1 MKNPNASKMEDDP
14 SLLKANLDSIES
26 WATERPRPKGPLF
39 YDLVKEL
46 GDPAIA
52 EMLWLYYG
60 GASLAIIDSDIPYLN
75 SHRRWWQI
83 WKKKNT
89 IRSLMDTMD
98 GKRWIW
104 QMLHDAGAWM

>member
-1 MKNPNASKMEDDP
+1 MNISDDP
-14 SLLKANLDSIES
+14 SLLKENLDTIE
-26 WATERPRPKGPLF
+26 ALAKDRPREKGPLF
-39 YDLVKEL
+39 YDLVTEI

-60 GASLAIIDSDIPYLN
+60 GASLVAIDSHIPYLN
-75 SHRRWWQI
+75 SHRKWWQI

-89 IRSLMDTMD
+89 IRSLMKSMD

-104 QMLHDAGAWM
+104 QMLHDAGAWL

>member
-1 MKNPNASKMEDDP
+1 MKESNFFQMDDDP
-14 SLLKANLDSIES
+14 SLLKANLDIIE
-26 WATERPRPKGPLF
+26 ALAEERPRPKGPVF
-39 YDLVKEL
+39 YELVKEL

-60 GASLAIIDSDIPYLN
+60 GASLAIIDSHIPYLN
-75 SHRRWWQI
+75 SHRRWWQV

-89 IRSLMDTMD
+89 IRSLMSTTV

-104 QMLHDAGAWM
+104 QMLHDAGAWL